1 MLWKVEHSR
10 KYLEERWDRDQV
22 DWVKIIES
30 ESEEKYTNPPN
41 RYSST
46 SLINKL
52 EELGIGRPST
62 YVSIIESIT
71 SVFINSESS
80 LKPRILAIALINNFM
95 KPYFNQYIDYEFS
108 KTMEDEL
115 DLILESKNPEE
126 SKIKF
131 LQKSHETIKSHVED
145 YGIQDPL
152 ALTTVKLPFES
163 RYVVKTGRIQGKIPY
178 PYLLRDDDFKVG
190 LPPEITIEEIEE
202 EILIDEEELSEYQQK
217 RFGPRGDLIIQK
229 QQLIQ
234 PIQDQIFNAIRE
246 LAKSRNYDFIFDKS
260 ADIVMLYSDKRY
272 DVSDQ
277 ILRTISR
284 ANNRKKVDSRKDKR
298 EIENE
303 SLIDETTVVSDIE
316 NKEKEDISDEK
327 VSTPNKKL
335 TVKELLEQR
344 KQKNSDKR
352 KVKD

>member
-1 MLWKVEHSR
+1 MKKSYFFILLFLTSTFIFGQRGIKIGYIDTEYILENLPEYNQISKRLEEKAGDWKKEIEERSR
-10 KYLEERWDRDQV
+10 KIDQ
-22 DWVKIIES
+22 KKE
-30 ESEEKYTNPPN
+30 
-41 RYSST
+41 
-46 SLINKL
+46 
-52 EELGIGRPST
+52 
-62 YVSIIESIT
+62 
-71 SVFINSESS
+71 S
-80 LKPRILAIALINNFM
+80 LKSERIL
-95 KPYFNQYIDYEFS
+95 
-108 KTMEDEL
+108 
-115 DLILESKNPEE
+115 
-126 SKIKF
+126 
-131 LQKSHETIKSHVED
+131 
-145 YGIQDPL
+145 
-152 ALTTVKLPFES
+152 LTSEM
-163 RYVVKTGRIQGKIPY
+163 
-178 PYLLRDDDFKVG
+178 
-190 LPPEITIEEIEE
+190 IEEIEE

-284 ANNRKKVDSRKDKR
+284 ANNRKKVDSRKNKR

-344 KQKNSDKR
+344 KQKNSNKR

>member
-1 MLWKVEHSR
+1 MKKSYFFILLFLVSTFIFAQRGIKIGYIDTEYILENLPEYNQISKR
-10 KYLEERWDRDQV
+10 LEEKAGDWKKEVEERTRKIDQ
-22 DWVKIIES
+22 KKE
-30 ESEEKYTNPPN
+30 
-41 RYSST
+41 
-46 SLINKL
+46 
-52 EELGIGRPST
+52 
-62 YVSIIESIT
+62 
-71 SVFINSESS
+71 S
-80 LKPRILAIALINNFM
+80 LKSERIL
-95 KPYFNQYIDYEFS
+95 
-108 KTMEDEL
+108 
-115 DLILESKNPEE
+115 
-126 SKIKF
+126 
-131 LQKSHETIKSHVED
+131 
-145 YGIQDPL
+145 
-152 ALTTVKLPFES
+152 LTSEM
-163 RYVVKTGRIQGKIPY
+163 
-178 PYLLRDDDFKVG
+178 
-190 LPPEITIEEIEE
+190 IEEIEE
-202 EILIDEEELSEYQQK
+202 EILIEEEELSEYQQK

-303 SLIDETTVVSDIE
+303 SLIDETIVASEIE
-316 NKEKEDISDEK
+316 NKEKDDPSEEK

-344 KQKNSDKR
+344 KQKNSNKR

>member
-1 MLWKVEHSR
+1 MKKSYFFILLFLTCSFIFGQRGIKIGYIDTEYILENLPEYNQISKRLEEKAGDWKKEIEERSR
-10 KYLEERWDRDQV
+10 KIDQQ
-22 DWVKIIES
+22 KA
-30 ESEEKYTNPPN
+30 
-41 RYSST
+41 
-46 SLINKL
+46 
-52 EELGIGRPST
+52 
-62 YVSIIESIT
+62 
-71 SVFINSESS
+71 S
-80 LKPRILAIALINNFM
+80 LKSERIL
-95 KPYFNQYIDYEFS
+95 
-108 KTMEDEL
+108 
-115 DLILESKNPEE
+115 
-126 SKIKF
+126 
-131 LQKSHETIKSHVED
+131 
-145 YGIQDPL
+145 
-152 ALTTVKLPFES
+152 LTSEM
-163 RYVVKTGRIQGKIPY
+163 
-178 PYLLRDDDFKVG
+178 
-190 LPPEITIEEIEE
+190 IEEVEE
-202 EILIDEEELSEYQQK
+202 EILIEEEELSEYQQK

-303 SLIDETTVVSDIE
+303 SLIDDTTVASEIE
-316 NKEKEDISDEK
+316 NKEKDDPSEEK

-344 KQKNSDKR
+344 KQKNSNKR

>member
-1 MLWKVEHSR
+1 MKKSYFFILLFLTSTFIFGQRGIKIGYIDTEYILENLPEYNQISKRLEEKAGDWKKEIEERSR
-10 KYLEERWDRDQV
+10 KIDQ
-22 DWVKIIES
+22 KKE
-30 ESEEKYTNPPN
+30 
-41 RYSST
+41 
-46 SLINKL
+46 
-52 EELGIGRPST
+52 
-62 YVSIIESIT
+62 
-71 SVFINSESS
+71 S
-80 LKPRILAIALINNFM
+80 LKSERIL
-95 KPYFNQYIDYEFS
+95 
-108 KTMEDEL
+108 
-115 DLILESKNPEE
+115 
-126 SKIKF
+126 
-131 LQKSHETIKSHVED
+131 
-145 YGIQDPL
+145 
-152 ALTTVKLPFES
+152 LTSEM
-163 RYVVKTGRIQGKIPY
+163 
-178 PYLLRDDDFKVG
+178 
-190 LPPEITIEEIEE
+190 IEEIEE

-260 ADIVMLYSDKRY
+260 ADIVMLYSNKRY

-284 ANNRKKVDSRKDKR
+284 ANNRKKVDSRKNKR

-303 SLIDETTVVSDIE
+303 SLIDETIVASEIE
-316 NKEKEDISDEK
+316 NKEKDDPSEEK

-344 KQKNSDKR
+344 KQKNSNKR

>member
-1 MLWKVEHSR
+1 MKKSYFFILLFLTSTFIFGQRGIKIGYIDTEYILENLPEYNQISKRLEEKAGDWKKEIEERSR
-10 KYLEERWDRDQV
+10 KIDQ
-22 DWVKIIES
+22 KKE
-30 ESEEKYTNPPN
+30 
-41 RYSST
+41 
-46 SLINKL
+46 
-52 EELGIGRPST
+52 
-62 YVSIIESIT
+62 
-71 SVFINSESS
+71 S
-80 LKPRILAIALINNFM
+80 LKSERIL
-95 KPYFNQYIDYEFS
+95 
-108 KTMEDEL
+108 
-115 DLILESKNPEE
+115 
-126 SKIKF
+126 
-131 LQKSHETIKSHVED
+131 
-145 YGIQDPL
+145 
-152 ALTTVKLPFES
+152 LTSEM
-163 RYVVKTGRIQGKIPY
+163 
-178 PYLLRDDDFKVG
+178 
-190 LPPEITIEEIEE
+190 IEEIEE

-344 KQKNSDKR
+344 KQKTL
-352 KVKD
+352 

>member
-1 MLWKVEHSR
+1 MKKSYFFILLFLTSNFIFAQRGIKIGYIDTEYILENLPEYNQISKR
-10 KYLEERWDRDQV
+10 LEEKAGDWKKEIEERCRKIDQ
-22 DWVKIIES
+22 KKE
-30 ESEEKYTNPPN
+30 
-41 RYSST
+41 
-46 SLINKL
+46 
-52 EELGIGRPST
+52 
-62 YVSIIESIT
+62 
-71 SVFINSESS
+71 S
-80 LKPRILAIALINNFM
+80 LKSERIL
-95 KPYFNQYIDYEFS
+95 
-108 KTMEDEL
+108 
-115 DLILESKNPEE
+115 
-126 SKIKF
+126 
-131 LQKSHETIKSHVED
+131 
-145 YGIQDPL
+145 
-152 ALTTVKLPFES
+152 LTSEM
-163 RYVVKTGRIQGKIPY
+163 
-178 PYLLRDDDFKVG
+178 
-190 LPPEITIEEIEE
+190 IEEIEE

-303 SLIDETTVVSDIE
+303 SLIDETTVLSEIE
-316 NKEKEDISDEK
+316 NKEKDDVSEEK

-344 KQKNSDKR
+344 KQKNSNKR

>member
-1 MLWKVEHSR
+1 MKKSYFFILLFLASTFIFAQRGIKIGYIDTEYILENLPEYNQISKRLEEKAGDWKKEIEERSR
-10 KYLEERWDRDQV
+10 KIDQ
-22 DWVKIIES
+22 KKE
-30 ESEEKYTNPPN
+30 
-41 RYSST
+41 
-46 SLINKL
+46 
-52 EELGIGRPST
+52 
-62 YVSIIESIT
+62 
-71 SVFINSESS
+71 S
-80 LKPRILAIALINNFM
+80 LKSERIL
-95 KPYFNQYIDYEFS
+95 
-108 KTMEDEL
+108 
-115 DLILESKNPEE
+115 
-126 SKIKF
+126 
-131 LQKSHETIKSHVED
+131 
-145 YGIQDPL
+145 
-152 ALTTVKLPFES
+152 LTSEM
-163 RYVVKTGRIQGKIPY
+163 
-178 PYLLRDDDFKVG
+178 
-190 LPPEITIEEIEE
+190 IEEIEE

-303 SLIDETTVVSDIE
+303 SLIDETIVASEIE
-316 NKEKEDISDEK
+316 NKEKDDPSEEK

-344 KQKNSDKR
+344 KQKNSNKR

>member
-1 MLWKVEHSR
+1 MKKNYFFILLFLTSTFIFSQRGIKIGYIDTEYILENLPEYNQISKRLEEKAGDWKKEIEDRSR
-10 KYLEERWDRDQV
+10 KIDQ
-22 DWVKIIES
+22 KKE
-30 ESEEKYTNPPN
+30 
-41 RYSST
+41 
-46 SLINKL
+46 
-52 EELGIGRPST
+52 
-62 YVSIIESIT
+62 
-71 SVFINSESS
+71 S
-80 LKPRILAIALINNFM
+80 LKSERIL
-95 KPYFNQYIDYEFS
+95 
-108 KTMEDEL
+108 
-115 DLILESKNPEE
+115 
-126 SKIKF
+126 
-131 LQKSHETIKSHVED
+131 
-145 YGIQDPL
+145 
-152 ALTTVKLPFES
+152 LTSEM
-163 RYVVKTGRIQGKIPY
+163 
-178 PYLLRDDDFKVG
+178 
-190 LPPEITIEEIEE
+190 IEEIEE

-284 ANNRKKVDSRKDKR
+284 ANNRKKVDSRKNKR

-303 SLIDETTVVSDIE
+303 SLIDETIVASEIE
-316 NKEKEDISDEK
+316 NKEKDDPSEEK

-344 KQKNSDKR
+344 KQKNSNKR

>member
-1 MLWKVEHSR
+1 MKKSYFFILLFLTSTFIFGQRGIKIGYIDTEYILENLPEYNQISKRLEEKAGDWKKEIEERSR
-10 KYLEERWDRDQV
+10 KIDQ
-22 DWVKIIES
+22 KKE
-30 ESEEKYTNPPN
+30 
-41 RYSST
+41 
-46 SLINKL
+46 
-52 EELGIGRPST
+52 
-62 YVSIIESIT
+62 
-71 SVFINSESS
+71 S
-80 LKPRILAIALINNFM
+80 LKSERIL
-95 KPYFNQYIDYEFS
+95 
-108 KTMEDEL
+108 
-115 DLILESKNPEE
+115 
-126 SKIKF
+126 
-131 LQKSHETIKSHVED
+131 
-145 YGIQDPL
+145 
-152 ALTTVKLPFES
+152 LTSEM
-163 RYVVKTGRIQGKIPY
+163 
-178 PYLLRDDDFKVG
+178 
-190 LPPEITIEEIEE
+190 IEEIEE

-303 SLIDETTVVSDIE
+303 SLIDETTDVSEIE
-316 NKEKEDISDEK
+316 NKEKDDASEEK

-344 KQKNSDKR
+344 KQKNSNKR

>member
-1 MLWKVEHSR
+1 MKKSYFFILLFLTSTFIFGQRGIKIGYIDTEYILENLPEYNQISKRLEEKAGDWKKEIEERSR
-10 KYLEERWDRDQV
+10 KIDLKKE
-22 DWVKIIES
+22 
-30 ESEEKYTNPPN
+30 
-41 RYSST
+41 
-46 SLINKL
+46 
-52 EELGIGRPST
+52 
-62 YVSIIESIT
+62 
-71 SVFINSESS
+71 S
-80 LKPRILAIALINNFM
+80 LKSERIL
-95 KPYFNQYIDYEFS
+95 
-108 KTMEDEL
+108 
-115 DLILESKNPEE
+115 
-126 SKIKF
+126 
-131 LQKSHETIKSHVED
+131 
-145 YGIQDPL
+145 
-152 ALTTVKLPFES
+152 LTSEM
-163 RYVVKTGRIQGKIPY
+163 
-178 PYLLRDDDFKVG
+178 
-190 LPPEITIEEIEE
+190 IEEIEE

-344 KQKNSDKR
+344 KQKNSNKR

>member
-1 MLWKVEHSR
+1 MKKSYFFILLFLTSTFIFGQRGIKIGYIDTEYILENLPEYNQISKRLEEKAGDWKKEIEERSR
-10 KYLEERWDRDQV
+10 KIDQ
-22 DWVKIIES
+22 KKE
-30 ESEEKYTNPPN
+30 
-41 RYSST
+41 
-46 SLINKL
+46 
-52 EELGIGRPST
+52 
-62 YVSIIESIT
+62 
-71 SVFINSESS
+71 S
-80 LKPRILAIALINNFM
+80 LKSERIL
-95 KPYFNQYIDYEFS
+95 
-108 KTMEDEL
+108 
-115 DLILESKNPEE
+115 
-126 SKIKF
+126 
-131 LQKSHETIKSHVED
+131 
-145 YGIQDPL
+145 
-152 ALTTVKLPFES
+152 LTSEM
-163 RYVVKTGRIQGKIPY
+163 
-178 PYLLRDDDFKVG
+178 
-190 LPPEITIEEIEE
+190 IEEIEE

-229 QQLIQ
+229 QQLVQ

-316 NKEKEDISDEK
+316 NKEKKDISDEK

-344 KQKNSDKR
+344 KQKNSNKR

>member
-1 MLWKVEHSR
+1 MKKSYFFILLFLTSTFIFGQRGIKIGYIDTEYILENLPEYNQISKRLEEKAGDWKKEIEERSR
-10 KYLEERWDRDQV
+10 KIDQ
-22 DWVKIIES
+22 KKES
-30 ESEEKYTNPPN
+30 
-41 RYSST
+41 
-46 SLINKL
+46 L
-52 EELGIGRPST
+52 
-62 YVSIIESIT
+62 
-71 SVFINSESS
+71 NSE
-80 LKPRILAIALINNFM
+80 RIL
-95 KPYFNQYIDYEFS
+95 
-108 KTMEDEL
+108 
-115 DLILESKNPEE
+115 
-126 SKIKF
+126 
-131 LQKSHETIKSHVED
+131 
-145 YGIQDPL
+145 
-152 ALTTVKLPFES
+152 LTSEM
-163 RYVVKTGRIQGKIPY
+163 
-178 PYLLRDDDFKVG
+178 
-190 LPPEITIEEIEE
+190 IEEIEE

-303 SLIDETTVVSDIE
+303 SLIDDTTVASEIE
-316 NKEKEDISDEK
+316 NKEKDDPSEEK

-344 KQKNSDKR
+344 KQKNSNKR

>member
-1 MLWKVEHSR
+1 MKKSYFFILLFLTTTFIFGQRGIKIGYIDTEYILENLPEYNQISKRLEEKAGDWKKEIEERSR
-10 KYLEERWDRDQV
+10 KIDQ
-22 DWVKIIES
+22 KKE
-30 ESEEKYTNPPN
+30 
-41 RYSST
+41 
-46 SLINKL
+46 
-52 EELGIGRPST
+52 
-62 YVSIIESIT
+62 
-71 SVFINSESS
+71 S
-80 LKPRILAIALINNFM
+80 LKSERIL
-95 KPYFNQYIDYEFS
+95 
-108 KTMEDEL
+108 
-115 DLILESKNPEE
+115 
-126 SKIKF
+126 
-131 LQKSHETIKSHVED
+131 
-145 YGIQDPL
+145 
-152 ALTTVKLPFES
+152 LTSEM
-163 RYVVKTGRIQGKIPY
+163 
-178 PYLLRDDDFKVG
+178 
-190 LPPEITIEEIEE
+190 IEEIEE

-284 ANNRKKVDSRKDKR
+284 ANNRKKVDSRKNKR

-303 SLIDETTVVSDIE
+303 SLIDETKVASEIE
-316 NKEKEDISDEK
+316 NKDKDVPSEEK

-344 KQKNSDKR
+344 KQKNSNKR

>member
-1 MLWKVEHSR
+1 MKKSIFFILLFLTSIFIFGQRGIKIGYIDTEYILENLPEYNQISKRLEEKAGDWKKEIEERSR
-10 KYLEERWDRDQV
+10 KIDQ
-22 DWVKIIES
+22 KKE
-30 ESEEKYTNPPN
+30 
-41 RYSST
+41 
-46 SLINKL
+46 
-52 EELGIGRPST
+52 
-62 YVSIIESIT
+62 
-71 SVFINSESS
+71 S
-80 LKPRILAIALINNFM
+80 LKSERIL
-95 KPYFNQYIDYEFS
+95 
-108 KTMEDEL
+108 
-115 DLILESKNPEE
+115 
-126 SKIKF
+126 
-131 LQKSHETIKSHVED
+131 
-145 YGIQDPL
+145 
-152 ALTTVKLPFES
+152 LTSEM
-163 RYVVKTGRIQGKIPY
+163 
-178 PYLLRDDDFKVG
+178 
-190 LPPEITIEEIEE
+190 IEEIEE
-202 EILIDEEELSEYQQK
+202 EILIDAEELSEYQQK

-303 SLIDETTVVSDIE
+303 SLIDETKIASEIE
-316 NKEKEDISDEK
+316 NKEKDNPSEEK

-344 KQKNSDKR
+344 KQKNSNKR